1 MDTMSSYLTYSRCCK
16 TLPTISCVSIA
27 VESVSSVAAAIV
39 ASSYV
44 VAILLTLVIYF
55 VTFIALY
62 IMSQIM
68 ILFPNL
74 IKLANL
80 ISYKHTVMRGLISV

>member
-62 IMSQIM
+62 SYYVTSNDIV
-68 ILFPNL
+68 P
-74 IKLANL
+74 KPHK
-80 ISYKHTVMRGLISV
+80 ISKSY